1 MTLSC
6 TIAFVLPSIIFQTL
20 SDTCPPG
27 SLFSP
32 LTFPYLSILLLSL
45 VGDFFGF
52 THSSCH
58 ETSFASLL
66 NETLCV
72 LDHAFVSSGVME
84 HIPKNFPRKGSL
96 EVNFFSP
103 YI

>member
-6 TIAFVLPSIIFQTL
+6 TIAFVMLSIILQTL

-27 SLFSP
+27 PPFSL
-32 LTFPYLSILLLSL
+32 LTSTSSSILLLSL
-45 VGDFFGF
+45 VGDAFGF

-58 ETSFASLL
+58 ETSFVSLL

-72 LDHAFVSSGVME
+72 LDHEFVSSGVME
-84 HIPKNFPRKGSL
+84 YIPK
-96 EVNFFSP
+96 
-103 YI
+103 